1 MAEERIVTVN
11 IRKELKESP
20 YWNRSSAALRLIRRE
35 LQKHSKKKI
44 KIDKSINEKIWQRGI
59 QHPKTKLKIKITSV
73 DDKTAKAELVE
84 K

>member
-1 MAEERIVTVN
+1 MAEEKIITIN
-11 IRKELKESP
+11 IRKKLKEGP
-20 YWNRSSAALRLIRRE
+20 YWRRSDLASRIIRDI

-44 KIDKSINEKIWQRGI
+44 RIDKSLNEKIWQRGI
-59 QHPKTKLKIKITSV
+59 QHPKTKLKIKIISI